1 MRKIYGLVALV
12 ILVSCAPLPTYNLPV
27 CSSPEDAGE
36 WIDQNIEPFEAD
48 IIASPEQTINSAQG
62 CCIDKALLCLAM
74 ARQSVGIEGKLV
86 LYSTPYGDHATALFD
101 GYEYGY
107 IEGSNRIGQ
116 PFSYRD
122 AMGLI
127 GRDRTLYLW

>member
-1 MRKIYGLVALV
+1 MRKIYGLLAIV
-12 ILVSCAPLPTYNLPV
+12 IFASCAPLATFDIPSCESV
-27 CSSPEDAGE
+27 EAAGE
-36 WIDQNIEPFEAD
+36 WIDQNVEQVEND
-48 IIASPEQTINSAQG
+48 TIASPEQTAATLEG

-107 IEGSNRIGQ
+107 IEGSHRMGQ

-127 GRDRTLYLW
+127 GHYRTLYLW